1 MRNKYMAPEELKL
14 IKAKNLKATYDESK
28 ADVYSLGMTMLHAA
42 SL

>member
-1 MRNKYMAPEELKL
+1 LKL
-14 IKAKNLKATYDESK
+14 LKAKNLKGHYDENK